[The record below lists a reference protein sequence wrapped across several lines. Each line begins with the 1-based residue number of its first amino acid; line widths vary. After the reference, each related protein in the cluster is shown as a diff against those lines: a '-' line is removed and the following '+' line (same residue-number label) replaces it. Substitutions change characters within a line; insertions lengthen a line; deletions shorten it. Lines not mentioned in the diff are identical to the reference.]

1 MWGDRLLGDKQGG
14 RIESKGDGLHRYNQW
29 KRDHE
34 KATKRQ
40 VSDLLNYLIVIANR
54 TKPTTTRKLKQQQLS
69 QELELELNPQQ
80 QQYILQHQQN
90 ELETNLELK
99 LQENTTAQ
107 HQEQQLS

>member
-1 MWGDRLLGDKQGG
+1 MGGQTAGGQAGG
-14 RIESKGDGLHRYNQW
+14 RIESKGDGLHRYNQR

-54 TKPTTTRKLKQQQLS
+54 TTPWTKTRKLKQQQLS

-80 QQYILQHQQN
+80 QQYILQHQQT